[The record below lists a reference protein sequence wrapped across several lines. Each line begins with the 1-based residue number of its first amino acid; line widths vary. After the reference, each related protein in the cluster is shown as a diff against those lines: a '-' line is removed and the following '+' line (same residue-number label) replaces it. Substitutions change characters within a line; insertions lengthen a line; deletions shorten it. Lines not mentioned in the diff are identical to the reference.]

1 MTILR
6 LKEDPSTEKPLKLFH
21 PVHTYKM
28 KFIKS
33 FEAKDLHHTIFEA
46 GKLVYQL
53 LANGSSGIFN

>member
-1 MTILR
+1 
-6 LKEDPSTEKPLKLFH
+6 
-21 PVHTYKM
+21 M

-53 LANGSSGIFN
+53 PSEREAQAYLTKSLHFGRKISVT